1 MADINDVRKVL
12 YNEFINAW
20 NDRTPIN
27 LDNEKFA
34 QPESSP
40 WVRFVVRNRI
50 SAQSTLG
57 IPGNRKFLREGA
69 AFVQVFIPVNT
80 GTFEADKLA
89 EAARDILEGRR
100 LSEFLWTVNV
110 DVREVGPD
118 GKWYQVIVEASFTF
132 EKTK

>member
-27 LDNEKFA
+27 LDNEKFT